1 MVFWMELMKAKIK
14 SQHLEFIRYIPIQLC
29 IQFLSCLSALPPDI
43 LAAIWYKPV
52 WLTLGTQV
60 SSDILGNLYKATQI
74 PTDHVSRFYLIWMKV
89 LFRINQRWLSKQIG
103 EIVRIEYSP

>member
-1 MVFWMELMKAKIK
+1 MVFWMGLMKAKRK
-14 SQHLEFIRYIPIQLC
+14 LRQLEFIRYIPIQLC

-43 LAAIWYKPV
+43 LAAIWHKPV

-60 SSDILGNLYKATQI
+60 SSDILGDLYKATQI
-74 PTDHVSRFYLIWMKV
+74 PTRNVSRLYLIRMKV

-103 EIVRIEYSP
+103 EIMRVQHSP